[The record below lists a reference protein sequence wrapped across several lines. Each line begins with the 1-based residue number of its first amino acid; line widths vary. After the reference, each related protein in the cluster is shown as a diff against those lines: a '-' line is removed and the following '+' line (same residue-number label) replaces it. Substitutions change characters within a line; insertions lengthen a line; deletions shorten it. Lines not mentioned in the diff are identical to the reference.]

1 MRTQKNE
8 EVRQLAKVR
17 DVKLWEIAEKLGCA
31 DDTLYRKLR
40 RELPEAEKKAILDII
55 EAISAEQGE

>member
-1 MRTQKNE
+1 MRTQKND

-31 DDTLYRKLR
+31 DATLYRKLW

-55 EAISAEQGE
+55 KAISAEHEE